1 MPAAFERPERAAF
14 ERALAARLVAAHNL
28 DATAV
33 DRAFRLQATSNDRLE
48 QILTTLG
55 LVPEHA
61 VATAIAAELGLPLAG
76 SADYPDEV
84 VVESASTKFLRQA
97 RVLPLADRADSVVL
111 AMADPL
117 DPYPVRAFE
126 VLTGK
131 PVVIRVAAPS
141 DLEAAYDRLYAGER
155 STLGNLVD
163 DIAEGLDDAVEEDIG
178 RLRDMASEAPVI
190 RLVNQ
195 LIARG
200 VESRASDIHIEP
212 FQDRLVVRYRID
224 GLMREGALP
233 PQRLKAAII
242 SRIKIMAKMNIAER
256 RLPQDGRIRIAIRG
270 KEYDLRIATVPTLH
284 GEGVTMRILDRSSLV
299 EDFETLGFFPDTL
312 ERYLGLLDRPQ
323 GILLVTGP
331 TGSGKTTTL
340 YTSLMRLN
348 TPDKKIFTVEDPIE
362 YQLDGVNQ
370 VQVKPQINLTFSEI
384 LRTLLRHNPDIIMV
398 GEMRDLETAQ
408 IAIQAA
414 LTGHLV
420 LSTLHTNNAAS
431 SITRLLDMRV
441 EDYLATAT
449 VNGIVAQRL
458 VRTLC
463 PACRRPHRALPE
475 IAARTGLARLAGQ
488 DEVTVYEP
496 AGCPACGGTGYH
508 GQTAMIEVLTMSDSL
523 RRLVLGHAETREIQ
537 RVAAEEGMR
546 TMYQDG
552 LRKVLEGT
560 TSLSEVLRVTRDV

>member
-1 MPAAFERPERAAF
+1 MTVDRATF
-14 ERALAARLVAAHNL
+14 ERALAARLVAAGRL
-28 DATAV
+28 DAAAAE
-33 DRAFRLQATSNDRLE
+33 RAFRVRATGEDHLE

-55 LVPEHA
+55 LVPEQRVAAA
-61 VATAIAAELGLPLAG
+61 VAEELGLPLVA
-76 SADYPDEV
+76 AAEFPDEV
-84 VVESASTKFLRQA
+84 VFELASAKFLRQA
-97 RVLPLADRADSVVL
+97 RVLPLADTGDGVVL

-117 DPYPVRAFE
+117 DPHPVRAFE
-126 VLTGK
+126 VLTGQ
-131 PVVIRVAAPS
+131 PVSVRVAVPS
-141 DLEAAYDRLYAGER
+141 DIEAAYERLYARDEPA
-155 STLGNLVD
+155 LGGIVD
-163 DIAEGLDDAVEEDIG
+163 DVAEGDDETAHDDIG

-190 RLVNQ
+190 RLVNL
-195 LIARG
+195 LISRA

-212 FQDRLVVRYRID
+212 FQDRLIVRYRID
-224 GLMREGALP
+224 GMMRESAVP
-233 PQRLKAAII
+233 PARLKAAIV
-242 SRIKIMAKMNIAER
+242 SRIKIMAKLNIAER
-256 RLPQDGRIRIAIRG
+256 RLPQDGRIRIAVRG

-284 GEGVTMRILDRSSLV
+284 GEAITMRILDRSSLV
-299 EDFETLGFFPDTL
+299 EDFATLGFAPDTL
-312 ERYLGLLDRPQ
+312 EQYLALLDRPQ

-370 VQVKPQINLTFSEI
+370 VQVRPQINLTFGEI
-384 LRTLLRHNPDIIMV
+384 LRTLLRHNPDIVMV

-458 VRTLC
+458 VRRLC
-463 PACRRPHRALPE
+463 EKCRERHSALPE
-475 IAARTGLARLAGQ
+475 IADRTGLAELAGGR
-488 DEVTVYEP
+488 EVRVYEP
-496 AGCPACGGTGYH
+496 VGCDTCRGSGYH
-508 GQTAMIEVLTMSDSL
+508 GQIALIEVLTMSDAI

-537 RVAAEEGMR
+537 RVAVAEGMR

-552 LRKVLEGT
+552 LRKVLDGT